1 MSSEVLAVSSKG
13 QVVLPAKLR
22 KRLSIESG
30 DHLAVYTSGDVI
42 MLKKIEM
49 PREEDF
55 RSHLDEA
62 QAWAKS
68 VGYRESDVN
77 DAIAAVRARKRS

>member
-1 MSSEVLAVSSKG
+1 MSPEVLSVSSKG

-22 KRLSIESG
+22 KRLSIQNG

-42 MLKKIEM
+42 MLKKIEV

-55 RSHLDEA
+55 KSHLDEA

-68 VGYRESDVN
+68 VGYQESDV
-77 DAIAAVRARKRS
+77 DGVIAAVRSRTHV

>member
-30 DHLAVYTSGDVI
+30 DHLAIYTSGDVI

>member
-1 MSSEVLAVSSKG
+1 MSSEVLSVSSKG

-22 KRLSIESG
+22 KQLSIKSG

-55 RSHLDEA
+55 KAHLDEA
-62 QAWAKS
+62 QAWARS
-68 VGYRESDVN
+68 VGYRESDV
-77 DAIAAVRARKRS
+77 DGAIAAVRARKRA

>member
-1 MSSEVLAVSSKG
+1 MSSDILAVSSKG
-13 QVVLPAKLR
+13 QVVLPANLR
-22 KRLSIESG
+22 KRLSIKSG

-55 RSHLDEA
+55 KSHLDKA
-62 QAWAKS
+62 QAWAKA
-68 VGYRESDVN
+68 VGYQESDVA
-77 DAIAAVRARKRS
+77 DAIATVRARYL

>member
-1 MSSEVLAVSSKG
+1 MNSEVLSVSSKG

-22 KRLSIESG
+22 KRLSINNG

-55 RSHLDEA
+55 KAHLDEA
-62 QAWAKS
+62 KAWARS
-68 VGYRESDVN
+68 VGYQESS
-77 DAIAAVRARKRS
+77 A